1 MYSNYQKLPHYLK
14 KWYALFYILPLM
26 LLLFVNAL
34 TAWLSFP
41 INIGFLLILYGVS
54 CLIATK
60 ASQGKK
66 ELFVLDGITFGI
78 ALITLSII

>member
-60 ASQGKK
+60 VSQGKK
-66 ELFVLDGITFGI
+66 EWFVLDGITFWI

>member
-41 INIGFLLILYGVS
+41 INIGFLLILYVVS

-66 ELFVLDGITFGI
+66 EWFVLDGITFGI